1 MKINFSHFFLQ
12 DLEHQ
17 VYYISKNKPFAAKK
31 FKKDLLALI
40 KKDLKFPF
48 HFKKSTYFDN

>member
-1 MKINFSHFFLQ
+1 MNINFSHFFLQ